1 MALKGFRLLK
11 RSKWVSEQLLD
22 CCITLHVDSDAGF
35 ENVQRG
41 HGLSTAFICDWK
53 MNPTIHEHH
62 NRRRT
67 DLSGPAALAT
77 FMSM

>member
-1 MALKGFRLLK
+1 MALKGFSTLK
-11 RSKWVSEQLLD
+11 RSRWVSEQLLD

-53 MNPTIHEHH
+53 MKPDHPTSTTREE
-62 NRRRT
+62 RRICQV
-67 DLSGPAALAT
+67 LLL
-77 FMSM
+77 